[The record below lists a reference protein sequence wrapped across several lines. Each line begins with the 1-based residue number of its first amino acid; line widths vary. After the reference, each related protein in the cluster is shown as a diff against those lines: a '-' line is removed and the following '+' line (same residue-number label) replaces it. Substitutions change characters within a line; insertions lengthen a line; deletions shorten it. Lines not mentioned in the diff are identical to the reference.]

1 MIKKNNIRAEAYVLR
16 HGEMEKCMGRR
27 STGRLKENK
36 GSSLIMTLVVV
47 SFIAVIAMT
56 VMTLALSSYKI
67 KAMEARG
74 RNAFY
79 NADMAVDEIYSGL
92 AADAYGELAE
102 SYDYVI
108 GNLLEVDGDSVT
120 MIDNTAANKLLR
132 NTYFRNACFAIFGES
147 YGMSD
152 EKDIKKKIADELTA
166 GSTLSSVNLTELS
179 DKLRSYISDVYKDA
193 SGGSEI
199 DINVGQ
205 LPQIL
210 MVDGA
215 INSVIIKDVT
225 ITYQNLN
232 TDYFSQL
239 TTDYEIVFPEKA
251 DINIVD
257 DDSDILQSFRDYA
270 IVSNKYINS
279 MGSINVNGGIYANL
293 GINHQGASESPSLL
307 RLTVNGGNIVT
318 NGLIQLSQGAAV
330 TLGNGRIWADNIE
343 LIDSDLVINPDA
355 SAYVADDLTL
365 TQGSKSNSV
374 TISGDY
380 YGYSIEGHGINSAD
394 ASPAKS
400 SAIIINSK
408 KSKLDFS
415 NKRTLILGGYGW
427 VVYNEGSSDPG
438 DESYYRTGE
447 SIAVRYTQT
456 AYVLPASWNGI
467 INDNFFAKKLL
478 NPAQRVIANPVEGGE
493 YEYYYNFSSGDAA
506 ASFYRGLYDDDT
518 FNELCSDAG
527 ITGAGNLAEAQVI
540 RARIRSLIDEAYDDF
555 LDYDGTGTKAITIN
569 PNARVYEKGIVRDNA
584 SGVNEYNSVG
594 DELVR
599 VLYDNSRWRQR
610 IIGSLLIELED
621 DWMYNSSDWDGSRP
635 YPTLNYGSM
644 RFSHKIK
651 SEAELNHGAVDNILK
666 GRSKIAEVG
675 NAYYYVEN
683 EDGSNAENYVVFVH
697 NGDVKLSNDFDS
709 RAPERGIIIVDGN
722 VVVDR
727 NFEGCIIATGDVK
740 LEGGTYSAAPE
751 LIDTILKTLPG
762 VRGYFDGTNVTELGK
777 HIGYNDG
784 AHAKQPD
791 EKEKGN
797 LNSYAASD
805 CINIANYRRSAATQ
819 TETE

>member
-1 MIKKNNIRAEAYVLR
+1 MLR
-16 HGEMEKCMGRR
+16 HGEMEKGMGRR
-27 STGRLKENK
+27 STSRLKENK

-67 KAMEARG
+67 KAMEART

-92 AADAYGELAE
+92 AADAYSELAE

-132 NTYFRNACFAIFGES
+132 NTYFCNACFAIFGES

-152 EKDIKKKIADELTA
+152 EKDIKKKIEDELTA
-166 GSTLSSVNLTELS
+166 GGTLSSVNLTELS

-193 SGGSEI
+193 SSGSEI

-205 LPQIL
+205 RPQIL
-210 MVDGA
+210 MVDDA

-225 ITYQNLN
+225 ITYQNLR

-318 NGLIQLSQGAAV
+318 NGLIQLSQNAAV

-394 ASPAKS
+394 ATPAKS

-415 NKRTLILGGYGW
+415 NIRTLILGGYGW
-427 VVYNEGSSDPG
+427 VVYNEGSADPG

-447 SIAVRYTQT
+447 SIAVRYAQT

-467 INDNFFAKKLL
+467 INDNFFAKNLL

-506 ASFYRGLYDDDT
+506 AAIF
-518 FNELCSDAG
+518 
-527 ITGAGNLAEAQVI
+527 IT
-540 RARIRSLIDEAYDDF
+540 
-555 LDYDGTGTKAITIN
+555 
-569 PNARVYEKGIVRDNA
+569 
-584 SGVNEYNSVG
+584 
-594 DELVR
+594 
-599 VLYDNSRWRQR
+599 
-610 IIGSLLIELED
+610 
-621 DWMYNSSDWDGSRP
+621 
-635 YPTLNYGSM
+635 
-644 RFSHKIK
+644 
-651 SEAELNHGAVDNILK
+651 
-666 GRSKIAEVG
+666 
-675 NAYYYVEN
+675 
-683 EDGSNAENYVVFVH
+683 
-697 NGDVKLSNDFDS
+697 DV
-709 RAPERGIIIVDGN
+709 
-722 VVVDR
+722 
-727 NFEGCIIATGDVK
+727 
-740 LEGGTYSAAPE
+740 
-751 LIDTILKTLPG
+751 
-762 VRGYFDGTNVTELGK
+762 
-777 HIGYNDG
+777 
-784 AHAKQPD
+784 
-791 EKEKGN
+791 
-797 LNSYAASD
+797 
-805 CINIANYRRSAATQ
+805 
-819 TETE
+819 